1 MKLRLIIQIFI
12 ILTIF
17 IILIVFYFSFIS
29 QNKSKK
35 LNSSKLKEEIEINI
49 DKKIASEL
57 QNIEYNSLDDSGNS
71 YYIYAERAVAEIN
84 DQSSNNIKLY
94 DVVSV
99 INLKNKGIINISAE
113 NAIYNKINNNTLFF
127 NNVKMDY
134 LNESMFSQN
143 LDIIFTEKI
152 SKIYN
157 NVIYKSEN
165 FTINTDE
172 VFIDMITGD
181 IKLKM
186 VNKTDKVK
194 IKTSNELIN

>member
-17 IILIVFYFSFIS
+17 IILVVFYFSFIS

>member
-17 IILIVFYFSFIS
+17 IILVVFYFSFIS

-143 LDIIFTEKI
+143 LDIIFTEKK

-157 NVIYKSEN
+157 NVIYKTEN
-165 FTINTDE
+165 FTLNTDE